1 MKQPLDLKFLGILF
15 EYRAYHVQI
24 QTSIFLDKANSFH
37 NQEKLFIAVFCSCTF
52 ITVDNKSLVERFT
65 VSFANDDL
73 VFFCCGWRRVVT
85 HALNQSP
92 LWVQRL
98 TNKKNHHC
106 LRFQAML
113 CTPLLKFNALFAQKC
128 WHSKWQQMTFHILL
142 WSWGSFASVG
152 ALIAFRIKCVLL
164 YSRCFGRQ

>member
-73 VFFCCGWRRVVT
+73 VFFCCG
-85 HALNQSP
+85 
-92 LWVQRL
+92 
-98 TNKKNHHC
+98 
-106 LRFQAML
+106 
-113 CTPLLKFNALFAQKC
+113 
-128 WHSKWQQMTFHILL
+128 
-142 WSWGSFASVG
+142 
-152 ALIAFRIKCVLL
+152 
-164 YSRCFGRQ
+164 